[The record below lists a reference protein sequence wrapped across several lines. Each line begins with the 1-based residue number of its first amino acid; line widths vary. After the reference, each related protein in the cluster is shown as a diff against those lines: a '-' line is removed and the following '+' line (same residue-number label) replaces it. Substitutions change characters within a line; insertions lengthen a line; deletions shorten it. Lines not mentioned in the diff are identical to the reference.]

1 MSILFKQYQR
11 ARAGDTSGDQN
22 DVSRPLFALCSKV
35 LKDYVLKH
43 SELVSIQER
52 GVRQGASSNEEQLA
66 RLRPLE
72 LQKQLKHLSP
82 TVHQVILENLLQ
94 LSDAELTY
102 LSAEMGQLLIDLTL
116 CDDAHVRQKNH
127 KLLTRMFEQLQG
139 IQEKTK

>member
-1 MSILFKQYQR
+1 MSK
-11 ARAGDTSGDQN
+11 
-22 DVSRPLFALCSKV
+22 PLFALCSKV

-52 GVRQGASSNEEQLA
+52 GVGQGASSNEEQLA

-72 LQKQLKHLSP
+72 LQKQLQHLSP

-94 LSDAELTY
+94 LSDIELNH
-102 LSAEMGQLLIDLTL
+102 LSSEMGQLLIDLTL
-116 CDDAHVRQKNH
+116 CDDATVRQKNH

-139 IQEKTK
+139 IQDKK

>member
-1 MSILFKQYQR
+1 MAHLKDELPGLLELEEQALKAYLSILFKQYQR
-11 ARAGDTSGDQN
+11 ARAGDINMTDQN
-22 DVSRPLFALCSKV
+22 DVSKPLFALCSKV

-52 GVRQGASSNEEQLA
+52 GVGQGASSNEEQLA

-94 LSDAELTY
+94 LSDTELNH
-102 LSAEMGQLLIDLTL
+102 LSSEMG
-116 CDDAHVRQKNH
+116 
-127 KLLTRMFEQLQG
+127 
-139 IQEKTK
+139 